1 MGRVMQPETTTWQ
14 FSDGINVHCRV
25 WDRPNPEKEVWFVH
39 GLGDHGGR
47 YLELG
52 KMLFDQGFRVVIAD
66 QRGNGLSGGKRGH
79 AAHFENLTDEL
90 KLTIEKT
97 GLSGTK
103 KYLIGQ
109 SMGGLIVTRFI
120 QKFPSMVNAAV
131 LLSPMFRTTN
141 PPPKMKLLLARILK
155 SVWPSLTLKA
165 GLKLKDLTKSEKKQ
179 AEYRADRLKNQMIST
194 VFAVTFLESA
204 EKALADAKTVTTPM
218 LAMHGSADQIT
229 SPIATAEF
237 SEKSQ
242 SIDLKIW
249 EGKLHELFHDA
260 DNEAVIETMFEWLR
274 DH

>member
-1 MGRVMQPETTTWQ
+1 MEPATTTWQ
-14 FSDGINVHCRV
+14 ISDGINIHCRI

-79 AAHFENLTDEL
+79 VNEFEMLIDEL

-97 GLSGTK
+97 GLQGTK

-109 SMGGLIVTRFI
+109 SMGGLIVARFV
-120 QKFPSMVNAAV
+120 QKFPSMIDAAV

-141 PPPKMKLLLARILK
+141 PPPRIKLLLARVLK

-165 GLKLKDLTKSEKKQ
+165 GLKLDDLTKSERKK
-179 AEYRADRLKNQMIST
+179 AEYRDDKLKHQLIST
-194 VFAVTFLESA
+194 AFAVTFLESA
-204 EKALADAKTVTTPM
+204 EKALAEAETVTTPM
-218 LAMHGSADQIT
+218 LAMHGSDDQIT

-237 SEKSQ
+237 SEKSK
-242 SIDLKIW
+242 SVDLKIW
-249 EGKLHELFHDA
+249 DGKLHELFHDV
-260 DNEAVIETMFEWLR
+260 DNETVVETMFSWLR